1 MEADM
6 DIVFLVGRVLFGA
19 LFLASAMGHLMKT
32 ADMAQYAS
40 SRGVPRAPLAVR
52 VTGIQILVGGLM
64 VVLGIWGDLGAL
76 LLVAFLLPTAVLMHG
91 FWKET
96 DPMAKQ
102 MEIVQFN
109 KDVAL
114 AGAALAFFW
123 VFSQDVGLT
132 LTGPLF

>member
-1 MEADM
+1 M
-6 DIVFLVGRVLFGA
+6 DIVFLTARVLFGA
-19 LFLASAMGHLMKT
+19 LFLGSAMGHLMKT
-32 ADMAQYAS
+32 PDMAQYAGG
-40 SRGVPRAPLAVR
+40 RGVPMAALAVR
-52 VTGIQILVGGLM
+52 VTGVQMLLGALM
-64 VVLGIWGDLGAL
+64 VILGVWGDLGAL

-102 MEIVQFN
+102 MEMVQFN

-123 VFSQDVGLT
+123 VFSHDVGLT